1 MKIGI
6 EATSAAES
14 KKAGVGY
21 YTLNL
26 LRALSRIRAD
36 EHTYTMY
43 LRSNWPSEAESPLA
57 GMPPEHASCWH
68 TRILQWPVLWAQA
81 RLPLEFLRH
90 CQDVYFF
97 PTAVLPLLYQPAH
110 SVVTIHDVAY
120 LFFPEY
126 FSFALRNWLALASK
140 IGMAR
145 ASKIITV
152 SEATRQ
158 DVLTYYGVSP
168 EKVVTIHHGVHSHF
182 RQLDNS
188 FRPAIEQTKQTY
200 GIQHPYILYI
210 GTLQRRKNIPRLLQ
224 AFYLLKQK
232 YQIPHQLVLVG
243 QRYHDLPEHEISETI
258 QRLTLNQDV
267 IWPGYLGEDD
277 MLLLLNGA
285 ELFVL
290 PSLYEGFGMPLVEA
304 MACGVPVAC
313 SNTSSLPEVVGDA
326 GMLFDPD
333 DVDSIASTIYQ
344 LVTMERLLE
353 KLRAKGLQRAQGF
366 SWDACARK
374 TLDVLEEV
382 GRA

>member
-6 EATSAAES
+6 EATSAAEL

-26 LRALSRIRAD
+26 LRALSRMQTN
-36 EHTYTMY
+36 EHICTVY
-43 LRSNWPSEAESPLA
+43 LRSDWPSEAESPLTDL
-57 GMPPEHASCWH
+57 PPEQAGRWR
-68 TRILQWPVLWAQA
+68 TRIMQCPALWAQL
-81 RLPLEFLRH
+81 RLPLELRQH
-90 CQDVYFF
+90 RQDVYFF
-97 PTAVLPLLYQPAH
+97 PTSVLPLLYQPAN
-110 SVVTIHDVAY
+110 SVITIHDVAF

-126 FSFALRNWLALASK
+126 FSPALRYWLTLATK
-140 IGMAR
+140 IGLAR
-145 ASKIITV
+145 AGKIITV

-158 DVLTYYGVSP
+158 DVLTYYDVPP
-168 EKVVTIHHGVHSHF
+168 EKVVTIHHGVQSRF
-182 RQLDNS
+182 RQLDDT
-188 FRPAIEQTKQTY
+188 FKPAIEQTKRSY
-200 GIQHPYILYI
+200 GIQQPYILCI

-224 AFYLLKQK
+224 AFYMLKQK
-232 YQIPHQLVLVG
+232 YHIPHQLVLIG

-267 IWPGYLGEDD
+267 IWPGYIGAED
-277 MLLLLNGA
+277 MPLLLNGA

-333 DVDSIASTIYQ
+333 DVDSIASTLHQ
-344 LVTMERLLE
+344 LVTQKRLLDA
-353 KLRAKGLQRAQGF
+353 LQHKGLQRAQKF
-366 SWDACARK
+366 SWDTCARK
-374 TLDVLEEV
+374 TLNVLEEA
-382 GRA
+382 RHA

>member
-6 EATSAAES
+6 EATSAADP

-21 YTLNL
+21 YTLNV
-26 LRALSRIRAD
+26 LRALSRL
-36 EHTYTMY
+36 EPKNHNYTLY
-43 LRSNWPSEAESPLA
+43 LRSAWSSSKETSFAHN
-57 GMPPEHASCWH
+57 PPEHSHVWKFRVLPA
-68 TRILQWPVLWAQA
+68 PVLWAQL
-81 RLPLEFLRH
+81 RLPLELWCH
-90 CQDVYFF
+90 PQSVYFF
-97 PTAVLPLLYQPAH
+97 PTAVLPLLYQPSR
-110 SVVTIHDVAY
+110 SVITIHDVAF
-120 LFFPEY
+120 LFFPEC
-126 FSFALRNWLALASK
+126 FSFGLRSWLALACK
-140 IGMAR
+140 IGIAR
-145 ASKIITV
+145 AKKVITV

-158 DVLTYYGVSP
+158 DVLTHYGVAP
-168 EKVVTIHHGVHSHF
+168 EKVVTIHHGIHERF
-182 RQLDNS
+182 RKFDES
-188 FRPAIEQTKQTY
+188 FRPAIEQTTRKY
-200 GIQHPYILYI
+200 RIQHPYILCI

-224 AFYLLKQK
+224 AFYLLKQQ
-232 YQIPHQLVLVG
+232 YHIPHQLVLVG
-243 QRYHDLPEHEISETI
+243 QKYSDLPEHEILSTI
-258 QRLTLNQDV
+258 NRLMLNQDV
-267 IWPGYLGEDD
+267 IWPGYIDEEE
-277 MLLLLNGA
+277 MPLLLNGA

-353 KLRAKGLQRAQGF
+353 KLRAKGLQRARKF
-366 SWDACARK
+366 SWDTCARK